1 MEIVQSV
8 ADAFLQRTATQRF
21 KTGVRIFA
29 KDMGAGVMDQLLDR
43 LIKRSLEISKIQGY
57 KEPEFEGI
65 ETHLNDYGQ
74 RLSVSI
80 SIQAKKDP
88 NATMLYAVA
97 ERYEKLIKDSLI
109 QRDLLIAII
118 DSSRTIVSA
127 RKRLKK
133 LRGTK

>member
-1 MEIVQSV
+1 
-8 ADAFLQRTATQRF
+8 
-21 KTGVRIFA
+21 
-29 KDMGAGVMDQLLDR
+29 
-43 LIKRSLEISKIQGY
+43 
-57 KEPEFEGI
+57 
-65 ETHLNDYGQ
+65 
-74 RLSVSI
+74 
-80 SIQAKKDP
+80 
-88 NATMLYAVA
+88 MLYAVA